1 MSGKSDL
8 KLQSFISDI
17 LQGKKSLWLSFYSFM
32 YDILSLNLTG
42 DRVLFL
48 LEKKKKKEKKREI
61 CQRCIHASSSCSEGC
76 SNTVIV
82 SSED

>member
-48 LEKKKKKEKKREI
+48 LEKKKKEGKKERNM
-61 CQRCIHASSSCSEGC
+61 SEMHTC
-76 SNTVIV
+76 KQLMF
-82 SSED
+82 

>member
-48 LEKKKKKEKKREI
+48 LEKEKKKEGKKERNM
-61 CQRCIHASSSCSEGC
+61 SEMHTC
-76 SNTVIV
+76 KQLMF
-82 SSED
+82 

>member
-48 LEKKKKKEKKREI
+48 LEKKKKRRKKREKYVRDAYMQAAHVLRDVQI
-61 CQRCIHASSSCSEGC
+61 L
-76 SNTVIV
+76 
-82 SSED
+82 